1 MYASLIPIFGILY
14 ALADRFS
21 GGGLGWERLKHDGG
35 GFLRGR
41 PLYYAFLG
49 LLIPSVA
56 ANYLIPHGELF
67 LYGLSAWV
75 VWRSPGWHFLGGT
88 LNPKT
93 PRELFGTFLRHFVF
107 IMPVYIWLMADTN
120 IVWWAPV
127 IAMTAWAAAS
137 AASAYFVSYNQED
150 GSDLNYAV
158 ELTRG
163 TLYGS
168 FLGLLYPYMS

>member
-1 MYASLIPIFGILY
+1 MYALLIPIFGILY
-14 ALADRFS
+14 SLADRFS

-35 GFLRGR
+35 GFLHGR

-67 LYGLSAWV
+67 LYGLSAWA

-93 PRELFGTFLRHFVF
+93 TKELFGTFLRHFVF
-107 IMPVYIWLMADTN
+107 VMPVYIWLMADTN

-127 IAMTAWAAAS
+127 ITMGVWAATSATIAYIAS
-137 AASAYFVSYNQED
+137 CSQED
-150 GSDLNYAV
+150 DVDLNNVV

-163 TLYGS
+163 AVYGV
-168 FLGLLYPYMS
+168 FLGLLYPFMS